1 MDDVSD
7 IVRHVKTVTA
17 AEEFW
22 QTSSSAPT
30 RRQFPGQ
37 ICSHNPLP
45 PPLPPHDDSSR
56 GRWTDLFSQPSPSS
70 SAPTRRQ
77 FQGSVDIS
85 VLTTLSL
92 LLCPHTTTV
101 PWTDLFSQPSPSSSA
116 PTRRQFH
123 GQICSHNPLPP
134 PLPPHDNSS
143 LDRSVHTALSLLLC
157 PHTTTVPWTDL
168 FTQLSPS
175 SSAPT
180 RQQFHNP
187 LPPPLSPH
195 DDSSRCRWTELFTQP
210 APSSASQASTAT
222 TGRGRAEMLR
232 RSTCY

>member
-1 MDDVSD
+1 MQRTTKAGYD
-7 IVRHVKTVTA
+7 A
-17 AEEFW
+17 GPEEL
-22 QTSSSAPT
+22 
-30 RRQFPGQ
+30 RPG
-37 ICSHNPLP
+37 P

-70 SAPTRRQ
+70 SAPTRQQ
-77 FQGSVDIS
+77 FPGQICSHNPLPPPLPPHDNSSLDRS

-116 PTRRQFH
+116 PTRQQFP
-123 GQICSHNPLPP
+123 GQICSH
-134 PLPPHDNSS
+134 SS
-143 LDRSVHTALSLLLC
+143 
-157 PHTTTVPWTDL
+157 
-168 FTQLSPS
+168 
-175 SSAPT
+175 
-180 RQQFHNP
+180 

-195 DDSSRCRWTELFTQP
+195 DDSSRFRWTDLFTQP

-232 RSTCY
+232 WSTCY